1 MARIIVA
8 RRNLLATGACM
19 ALVFTLVIVGR
30 ARSEAGP
37 TTESALTADQGFA
50 KAMQEND
57 ADGIA
62 GYLTEDWAV
71 VTGNGDVAEGKSVFP
86 SGIKSGY
93 LTRTKYET
101 SDPRVRLYGNTALV
115 TTQVKLSGVIGGKPF
130 ADVEMRQTNIWIW
143 KDGGWKCVL
152 THETLLKK

>member
-1 MARIIVA
+1 MRSLGYSGMVATSIVVV
-8 RRNLLATGACM
+8 M
-19 ALVFTLVIVGR
+19 TLVSTLPVPGS
-30 ARSEAGP
+30 ATPEATP
-37 TTESALTADQGFA
+37 TAESALAADAGFA

-62 GYLTEDWAV
+62 RYLTDDWAV
-71 VTGNGDVAEGKSVFP
+71 VTGNGEVGEGKSVFP

-101 SDPRVRLYGNTALV
+101 SEPRVRLYGNTALV

-130 ADVEMRQTNIWIW
+130 ADVMMRQTNVWIW
-143 KDGGWKCVL
+143 RDGSWKCVL
-152 THETLLKK
+152 THETMLKK

>member
-1 MARIIVA
+1 MRSHVYS
-8 RRNLLATGACM
+8 RRLATSLLSVL
-19 ALVFTLVIVGR
+19 ALVFTIVIVGL

-37 TTESALTADQGFA
+37 TAETALAADQGFA
-50 KAMQEND
+50 KVMQEND

-62 GYLTEDWAV
+62 GYLTDDWAV

-86 SGIKSGY
+86 SGIESKY

-101 SDPRVRLYGNTALV
+101 SDPRVRLYGSTALV

-130 ADVEMRQTNIWIW
+130 SDVEMRQTNIWIW
-143 KDGGWKCVL
+143 KDGDWKCVL
-152 THETLLKK
+152 THETMLKK